1 VEGAESKNIN
11 KYEILIKGKDKCLI
25 KATYPLYDR
34 DKCVLMR
41 GLDLWVY
48 LPTARN
54 PVRMSLQQRLIGQ
67 VAYGDIARINFSGD
81 YEPKLKEIEKIEDK
95 AYYVLGLTAK
105 DPRPSL

>member
-1 VEGAESKNIN
+1 
-11 KYEILIKGKDKCLI
+11 
-25 KATYPLYDR
+25 
-34 DKCVLMR
+34 
-41 GLDLWVY
+41 
-48 LPTARN
+48 
-54 PVRMSLQQRLIGQ
+54 MSLQQRLIGQ